1 MLLKTF
7 SLGAYGHIYIWY
19 IPWSRI
25 PRSGDRDSCLP
36 LVNKAKQ
43 FSKTVVPI
51 YTPTSS
57 ECVPI
62 ASCPHHHL
70 TSSAVF
76 IFAFP
81 LGMCDFCLIFPCK
94 ISCIYWPLG
103 YNLFKPLAYISSL
116 LFLFFLIYGSSLYTL
131 NISPLQAL

>member
-7 SLGAYGHIYIWY
+7 SLGAHGHIYIWY

-25 PRSGDRDSCLP
+25 SRSGDRDSCLP
-36 LVNKAKQ
+36 LVNNAKQ

-51 YTPTSS
+51 YTPTS

-81 LGMCDFCLIFPCK
+81 LGMCYFHTVIFVLYFPVK
-94 ISCIYWPLG
+94 FRVFIGHLG
-103 YNLFKPLAYISSL
+103 ILCSNLLPT
-116 LFLFFLIYGSSLYTL
+116 FLFCSFYSS
-131 NISPLQAL
+131 